1 VKIDESRRAK
11 TLRTGMLLAGV
22 VVVYIAALI
31 GYMVLR

>member
-1 VKIDESRRAK
+1 MKLDEGRRAK
-11 TLRTGMLLAGV
+11 TLRTGMVLAGI